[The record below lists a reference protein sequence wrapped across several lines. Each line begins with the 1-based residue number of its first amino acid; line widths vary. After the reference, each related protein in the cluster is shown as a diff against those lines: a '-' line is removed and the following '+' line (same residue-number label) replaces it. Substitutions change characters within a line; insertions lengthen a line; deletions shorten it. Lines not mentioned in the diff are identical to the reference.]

1 MPSPQP
7 AGYTRALIDRLR
19 ELEARQDELT
29 ERFSSAATDIPVIHP
44 NVAVF
49 YGDLG
54 TIIEWTAAKD
64 RRGRRNRTDTP
75 VSGVSVSVVAG
86 AGFEPAT
93 FRL

>member
-1 MPSPQP
+1 MERLAEALQHPEERDEASGAIRDLIERITLSPDPKRGQ
-7 AGYTRALIDRLR
+7 ID
-19 ELEARQDELT
+19 
-29 ERFSSAATDIPVIHP
+29 
-44 NVAVF
+44 AVL

-64 RRGRRNRTDTP
+64 RKANRAKKNRTDTP

-86 AGFEPAT
+86 VGFEPAA